1 MAAGVPQGPNG
12 SAMLVTCRICRL
24 PFEGSG
30 PEARCERCGAPRS
43 PARNRFRAAAPV
55 LAAALALAGA
65 MAAVAARDKLVRLAP
80 ITARAYAA
88 IGLPV
93 NLRGIA
99 FDDLRTSIVEAER
112 GQVLTIEGAVV
123 NLTARKLEIP
133 EMRIAVRDADSR
145 EIYVWTTRPPK
156 PELEPRGEASFRL
169 RLASPP
175 AGAHEVMVSFAAGAE
190 KSAGDKL

>member
-1 MAAGVPQGPNG
+1 
-12 SAMLVTCRICRL
+12 MLVTCRTCGR
-24 PFEGSG
+24 PFDGSG
-30 PEARCERCGAPRS
+30 PETSCERCGGRS
-43 PARNRFRAAAPV
+43 SARNRLRAAGPV
-55 LAAALALAGA
+55 AAVILALVGG
-65 MAAVAARDKLVRLAP
+65 MAAVAARDKIVRLAP

-93 NLRGIA
+93 NFRGLA

-133 EMRIAVRDADSR
+133 EMRIAVRDANSR
-145 EIYVWTTRPPK
+145 EIYVWTARPPR
-156 PELEPRGEASFRL
+156 PDVAPRGEASFRL

-175 AGAHEVMVSFAAGAE
+175 AGAHEVMVRFASASE